1 MKRKIIAMVL
11 ACTMLLSSG
20 CSANVAMDENG
31 KITVDGVPIEE
42 LAKEYGDILGKQD
55 EQQEEGD
62 EEAVED
68 AAEDEESLV
77 IEGGSPWIDSDLKG
91 NIKEDMELS
100 PKDDFH
106 LYKNYDWLLKAEIPE
121 GRSSESSFS
130 NVYDQIEEKA
140 LALLTDDSLKGHDA
154 ELVQTYYNA
163 ILDWDE
169 RDKAGL
175 DPIMD
180 MVKNIQEISSLDE
193 LSELI
198 CDPDKPQYL
207 PAFIGMGNVPS
218 YDDPESYITVIA
230 GEGFNLED
238 AAEYKKRTEYGDRYY
253 ESRLNLSK
261 AILTRLGYSE
271 EDAGEMFDTVIDLE
285 SKLAEVALTSA
296 DYMATDHVDKTNN
309 VYEPD
314 ELKDFSKSFPLKDF
328 IKGMGYE
335 EAERFMVREP
345 ALMERLDE
353 IYTEDN
359 LEALKDYVLIGYVI
373 NIADVLDSEAY
384 DAYVESYNTITGST
398 GREKDE
404 IMAYDSVRG
413 SLSVP
418 MDRTYLER
426 YDSTEK
432 KERIT
437 KICEDII
444 DAYRKM
450 LKKEDWLSEE
460 TREMAIEKLDAI
472 TINAVYPEKWED
484 YSSLDLKGLSLFDC
498 NEEIAKYIRK
508 LDIAKTNGKVDYE
521 IWDLDI
527 LEANAFYNPQDNSIN
542 IILGILE
549 KPFYYDGM
557 SDEELYGGI
566 GAAIGHEISHAFDT
580 NGAQYDKDGNYKNW
594 WKDEDYEAFKDRA
607 DKLIKYYDT
616 ITVWEGQNVIGTN
629 LQTEAIADM
638 AGIKAL
644 LLIAE
649 DSDDFDYDKFFA
661 SFARTWRRIS
671 TREYDYLCLTQDVH
685 PLSYLR
691 TNVSLQQFNEFYDTY
706 DIKEGDNMYLAPEN
720 RISVW

>member
-1 MKRKIIAMVL
+1 MKRKIIAIVL
-11 ACTMLLSSG
+11 ACSMIVSSG

-42 LAKEYGDILGKQD
+42 LAEEYGDILGEQD
-55 EQQEEGD
+55 KPQEEGD
-62 EEAVED
+62 EEAAEE
-68 AAEDEESLV
+68 AAEDEESPV
-77 IEGGSPWIDSDLKG
+77 IDGGSPWVDSNLKG
-91 NIKEDMELS
+91 NIKEDMEIS

-106 LYKNYDWLLKAEIPE
+106 LYKNYDWMLKAEIPE
-121 GRSSESSFS
+121 GRSSVSSFT
-130 NVYDQIEEKA
+130 NVSDQIEEKA

-154 ELVQTYYNA
+154 ELIQTYYNT

-180 MVKNIQEISSLDE
+180 TVKDIQEISSLDE

-198 CDPDKPQYL
+198 CDPDRDPYL
-207 PAFIGMGNVPS
+207 PTFINMGNVPS
-218 YDDPESYITVIA
+218 YDDPESYITAIV
-230 GEGFNLED
+230 GEGFNLKD

-253 ESRLNLSK
+253 ESSLNLSK
-261 AILTRLGYSE
+261 AMLTRLGYSE
-271 EDAGEMFDTVIDLE
+271 EEAREMFDTVIDLE
-285 SKLAEVALTSA
+285 GKLAEVALTSA
-296 DYMATDHVDKTNN
+296 DYMATDLVDKINN

-314 ELKDFSKSFPLKDF
+314 ELKDFSKSFPF
-328 IKGMGYE
+328 NEVIKSSGYE
-335 EAERFMVREP
+335 DADLFMVREP
-345 ALMERLDE
+345 ALMERLNE

-373 NIADVLDSEAY
+373 RVADALDSEAY
-384 DAYVESYNTITGST
+384 DASVEYNNTISGST

-404 IMAYDSVRG
+404 IVAFDSVRAA
-413 SLSVP
+413 LSTP
-418 MDRTYLER
+418 MGKAYLER

-450 LKKEDWLSEE
+450 LEKEDWLSEE
-460 TREMAIEKLDAI
+460 TREKAIEKLDAI
-472 TINAVYPEKWED
+472 RINAVYPEKWKD

-498 NEEIAKYIRK
+498 NKEITRFIRK
-508 LDIAKTNGKVDYE
+508 LDFSKTNGKVDHE

-527 LEANAFYNPQDNSIN
+527 LETNAYYDSQDNSIN
-542 IILGILE
+542 IILGILDE
-549 KPFYYDGM
+549 PIYYDGM
-557 SDEELYGGI
+557 PDEELYGGI

-580 NGAQYDKDGNYKNW
+580 NGAQYDKDGNYTNW
-594 WKDEDYEAFKDRA
+594 WKDEDYEAFKERA

-629 LQTEAIADM
+629 IQTEAIADM

-644 LLIAE
+644 LQIAE
-649 DSDDFDYDKFFA
+649 DKDDFDYDKFFS
-661 SFARTWRRIS
+661 SFARTWRRIT

-685 PLSYLR
+685 PLGYLR
-691 TNVSLQQFNEFYDTY
+691 TNVTLQQFDEFYDTY
-706 DIKEGDNMYLAPEN
+706 EIKEGDNMYLAPED
-720 RISVW
+720 RVAVW